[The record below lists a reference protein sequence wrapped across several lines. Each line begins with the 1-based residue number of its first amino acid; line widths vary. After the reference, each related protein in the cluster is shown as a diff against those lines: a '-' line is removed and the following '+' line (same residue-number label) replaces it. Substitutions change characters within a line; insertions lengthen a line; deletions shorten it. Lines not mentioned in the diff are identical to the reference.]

1 MSSFRS
7 RNEMPATLMDGAALA
22 ANVRAQLKE
31 EVAELGSLGLATVLV
46 GDDPASQIYIR
57 LKHEAADEVGIQAI
71 DKRFPTDTREE
82 EVVELVGDLN
92 DDDDVDGILVQTPLP
107 PQIDEAKVMRAIDPM
122 KDVDGLHPF
131 NAGQLYFGRQTLVP
145 ATPVGIVQLLDEYR
159 IPLAGARAVV
169 VGRSLIV
176 GRPLAM
182 LLLHQNATV
191 TICHS
196 RTDDLARHTLD
207 ADLLVAA
214 VGLPGLITA
223 DMVKQ
228 GATVVDVGITRTDAG
243 LVGDVDP
250 GVAEI
255 AAHLTPVPGGVGPMT
270 IAALLGN
277 TVRAAR
283 FRQGLL
289 AFPRV

>member
-1 MSSFRS
+1 
-7 RNEMPATLMDGAALA
+7 MDGAALA
-22 ANVRAQLKE
+22 AKVRAQLKD
-31 EVAELGSLGLATVLV
+31 EVADLGGLGLATVLV

-57 LKHEAADEVGIQAI
+57 LKHKAADEVGIRAI
-71 DKRFPTDTREE
+71 DKRLPADTPEE
-82 EVVELVGDLN
+82 EVLELVGELN
-92 DDDDVDGILVQTPLP
+92 EDAGVDGILVQTPLP
-107 PQIDEAKVMRAIDPM
+107 AQIDEANVMRAIDPM

-131 NAGQLYFGRQTLVP
+131 NAGQLFFGRQTLVP
-145 ATPVGIVQLLDEYR
+145 ATPVGIMLLLDEYR
-159 IPLAGARAVV
+159 IPVAGARAVV

-196 RTDDLARHTLD
+196 RTEDLARHALD
-207 ADLLVAA
+207 ADILVVA
-214 VGLPGLITA
+214 VGIPGLITA

-250 GVAEI
+250 GAAEI

-277 TVRAAR
+277 TLRAAR